1 MAGSVVTTSAE
12 VASGK
17 GHRDENFPVA
27 SHLIAKKHR
36 PAIMAFY
43 DFVRAADDVADN
55 AILTPQAKLDTLD
68 AMEASLLGR
77 SDAEAV
83 ALPLRAVIAERRL
96 TPRHAQDLLDAF
108 RLDVTKPRTADW
120 SELIHYCS
128 LSAMPVGRYVLD
140 VHGEADST
148 WPASDAI
155 CAALQIINHLQ
166 DCAKDLRDLD
176 RAYVPLD
183 ALAGAGLTLDAL
195 RAAKRHAQRCEPCSP
210 RSPAGRPGCST
221 TARDCRSRCAT
232 CAPRDGVVDHRC
244 AGPPPDRHPAD
255 PRPAERPRAS
265 GQGRRCSRPPRG
277 ARRPDRAAPD
287 RRGAAPAAAGV
298 TRTEDRDVAASRAS
312 PTAAAVTQKSGSSF
326 YAAMRILPR
335 PQREAM
341 YAVYAFCRAVDDIA
355 DEGGSR
361 DQRAAGLAE
370 WRDDIDRLYGGQTTA
385 RTTELAAPVT
395 RFGLRQDDLL
405 AVIDGMEMDADADI
419 QAPDWATLDLY
430 CDRVASA
437 VGRLSVRVFGVAEA
451 PGQDLAHHLGRALQ
465 LTNILRDIDEDAGI
479 GRLYLPREAL
489 LAAGITSTDP
499 AIVVADPAHR
509 RRLRPCAR
517 PGPATTSNA
526 PRRSWPDSRAR
537 P

>member
-183 ALAGAGLTLDAL
+183 ALAGAGLTPDAL
-195 RAAKRHAQRCEPCSP
+195 RAPSAT
-210 RSPAGRPGCST
+210 PAL
-221 TARDCRSRCAT
+221 
-232 CAPRDGVVDHRC
+232 
-244 AGPPPDRHPAD
+244 
-255 PRPAERPRAS
+255 RAVFAAL
-265 GQGRRCSRPPRG
+265 
-277 ARRPDRAAPD
+277 ARRTDGLLDEGAGLPLQVRDMRLAMELSTIVALARRLTAILQTHDPLSDRVHLGKGAMLATAA
-287 RRGAAPAAAGV
+287 GAAARIALRRIGGGGATAAGV
-298 TRTEDRDVAASRAS
+298 T
-312 PTAAAVTQKSGSSF
+312 G
-326 YAAMRILPR
+326 PR
-335 PQREAM
+335 
-341 YAVYAFCRAVDDIA
+341 
-355 DEGGSR
+355 
-361 DQRAAGLAE
+361 
-370 WRDDIDRLYGGQTTA
+370 TA
-385 RTTELAAPVT
+385 R
-395 RFGLRQDDLL
+395 
-405 AVIDGMEMDADADI
+405 
-419 QAPDWATLDLY
+419 
-430 CDRVASA
+430 
-437 VGRLSVRVFGVAEA
+437 
-451 PGQDLAHHLGRALQ
+451 
-465 LTNILRDIDEDAGI
+465 
-479 GRLYLPREAL
+479 
-489 LAAGITSTDP
+489 
-499 AIVVADPAHR
+499 
-509 RRLRPCAR
+509 
-517 PGPATTSNA
+517 
-526 PRRSWPDSRAR
+526 
-537 P
+537 